1 MEILVLKFGGTSVKY
16 GITHIIDIINELKLK
31 WEKIIIFV
39 SALSQVTNLL
49 LDGLENFKNLKK
61 NINQINKNH
70 QEILT
75 ENSEDIKNYLL
86 KYEFD
91 CNHSKE
97 LKNNPKLLRDKISS
111 YGELM
116 SINTVSKIFINNNIL
131 HKTITSD
138 EFIITDSNYGDP
150 CINMDMTRK
159 LVKSKLLNLF
169 EKTNIIL
176 TTGYISK
183 SENGNLTT
191 LGRGGS
197 DLSATLIGSLI
208 NASEIRIYSD
218 VDGLLTADPKKVNS
232 AKLIEEIDIK
242 EAAELS
248 FFGAKVIHPKTIQPL
263 IKNNIPLKILNT
275 FNHNQPGTIIQK
287 YEKIYNSNNLIKG
300 VTSISNM
307 ELITI
312 EGTGILGKV
321 GILSKIFKTIS
332 DLDIS
337 IPFITQA
344 SSETSVCFAI
354 QKKFS
359 VLVSK
364 ALKKSL
370 QKEIENEY
378 IQRINTNN
386 NISLITIIGNNMKQ
400 KPGIAGKIFNQLG
413 KDNINVIS
421 ISQGSTEIS
430 ITIVISSKDEIT
442 CLNSIH
448 NNFL

>member
-1 MEILVLKFGGTSVKY
+1 MQKF
-16 GITHIIDIINELKLK
+16 L
-31 WEKIIIFV
+31 
-39 SALSQVTNLL
+39 
-49 LDGLENFKNLKK
+49 
-61 NINQINKNH
+61 
-70 QEILT
+70 
-75 ENSEDIKNYLL
+75 
-86 KYEFD
+86 EFD

-111 YGELM
+111 YGKLM

-138 EFIITDSNYGDP
+138 EFIITESNYGDP

-159 LVKSKLLNLF
+159 LVKSKRLNLF